1 MFAGV
6 TWSREWP
13 SSSRLSQVRPVDFAI
28 APSFTHPK
36 VGRGRRIPG
45 VRDRE
50 RDGGISD
57 HAFGPDQT
65 LSQGGRRDE
74 ERRAGPGRIEAEHGL
89 EHQRSVQRR
98 IDGGMGAGE
107 QELQSLVGDR
117 AHLVGLGS
125 LVAEQHQRRE
135 CSLRD
140 VAPTSAADERPLGRG
155 QHPTGRSVR
164 DAPLRPRAQG
174 GFERVGE
181 HSRATAWLRSRGGR
195 ERSSPFQSA
204 RGLIRLLWPASRLPR
219 WRGRRSR

>member
-1 MFAGV
+1 MQPRYRRLVHGGVRRIRPMFAGV

-65 LSQGGRRDE
+65 LSQRGRRDE
-74 ERRAGPGRIEAEHGL
+74 ERRADPGRIEAEHGL

-98 IDGGMGAGE
+98 IDGGMGTRE
-107 QELQSLVGDR
+107 EELQSLVGDR
-117 AHLVGLGS
+117 AHLVDLGS
-125 LVAEQHQRRE
+125 LVAEQHQCRE
-135 CSLRD
+135 CSLGD
-140 VAPTSAADERPLGRG
+140 VASASTPDQRPLGCG
-155 QHPTGRSVR
+155 Q
-164 DAPLRPRAQG
+164 
-174 GFERVGE
+174 
-181 HSRATAWLRSRGGR
+181 RGGR

-219 WRGRRSR
+219 WRGRWSR